1 MKKYWQTLLTVGS
14 IATLSA
20 SSAFGQTGYFG
31 YNGGACAP
39 NCELPPVCE
48 PVAPACEPV
57 CAPVCDGP
65 PAACEPTCAL
75 PPAPCEPSCG
85 PSFGCAPYC
94 GPGYG
99 YCGFGGC
106 APCYDLAALVGG
118 ALDVATAPFPWA
130 AAMLTEGIYPDCG
143 CAPRPPK
150 TNCDP
155 CDICGNFVGGC
166 GEECDA
172 PPCANGYANYNGY
185 NNYGGYANN
194 YGGGYGYDAGSYPV
208 GAYDAEA
215 YDASPTRQK
224 APSGAA
230 PTSSRAVPETLPRE
244 AVQRGGY
251 SLAPQY
257 RRPSFAFGSFN
268 VQTLVGNKRQA
279 PNFAPVEPLPATRS
293 DRYEEEYA
301 VQTFAPNA
309 SQIRQVSN
317 LTQATRPTQNA
328 QIRQAAVIP
337 HSTEIAQNARRSQP
351 TQIRQSARY
360 PQPTQTVVPN
370 VPNVRS
376 TQPRQIA
383 DATPLVEERATGRP
397 RTFGQVR
404 PNPTNAR

>member
-1 MKKYWQTLLTVGS
+1 MKKYWQSLLFVGS
-14 IATLSA
+14 IATLTASA
-20 SSAFGQTGYFG
+20 AFGQTGYIG

-39 NCELPPVCE
+39 NCALPPVCE

-57 CAPVCDGP
+57 CDVP
-65 PAACEPTCAL
+65 PAACEPTCDV
-75 PPAPCEPSCG
+75 APCEPSCG
-85 PSFGCAPYC
+85 PSFGCEPYC

-99 YCGFGGC
+99 GYGGFGC
-106 APCYDLAALVGG
+106 CVPCCVPCCDLASLVGG
-118 ALDVATAPFPWA
+118 ALNVATAPFHWA

-143 CAPRPPK
+143 CAPRPPR

-172 PPCANGYANYNGY
+172 PACANGYAGYNGY
-185 NNYGGYANN
+185 NGYANN

-208 GAYDAEA
+208 GAYDSEA

-224 APSGAA
+224 APSSA
-230 PTSSRAVPETLPRE
+230 PNASRVPETLPRE
-244 AVQRGGY
+244 AIQRGGL
-251 SLAPQY
+251 SQAAPQY
-257 RRPSFAFGSFN
+257 RRPSFAFGSFD
-268 VQTLVGNKRQA
+268 VQTFVGNKRQA
-279 PNFAPVEPLPATRS
+279 PKFAPVEPLPATRPG
-293 DRYEEEYA
+293 RYEEEYA

-309 SQIRQVSN
+309 SQIRQVSG
-317 LTQATRPTQNA
+317 LTQPTQSA
-328 QIRQAAVIP
+328 QVRQAVVVP
-337 HSTEIAQNARRSQP
+337 HSTEA
-351 TQIRQSARY
+351 RQSARY
-360 PQPTQTVVPN
+360 PQTTQTVVPN

-376 TQPRQIA
+376 TQPVARQLV